1 LDRQRGPLVDT
12 PAASEWLSLG
22 PISARLLVRSQSV
35 GGAFGLIESPIEA
48 GVLAAPMHVH
58 SKEDGWW
65 YVLEGNF
72 AAQIGDETV
81 EAESGAFVHGP
92 RGIAHTYWNP
102 GPGSA
107 RYLELF
113 APGGLE
119 EYFQQ
124 IAALLAADPPEILKI
139 LELPASYGLE
149 LIWDSVAELQD
160 KHGVQLPGLPDR

>member
-1 LDRQRGPLVDT
+1 MIEE
-12 PAASEWLSLG
+12 PATSEWLSLG
-22 PISARLLVRSQSV
+22 PISARILVRSETV
-35 GGAFGLIESPIEA
+35 GGAFGLLESPIGP

-58 SKEDGWW
+58 SNEDGWW

-81 EAESGAFVHGP
+81 RAEPGAFVHAP

-102 GPGSA
+102 GPEPA

-119 EYFQQ
+119 TYFEQ
-124 IAALLAADPPEILKI
+124 IATLLATESPDIERI
-139 LELPASYGLE
+139 LELAASYGLALAWE
-149 LIWDSVAELQD
+149 SVEELQD
-160 KHGVQLPGLPDR
+160 RHGVRLPGLSQR